1 MITLRIGSILFLIL
15 HLTWAKKKCPLNQ
28 TIIKEEKEHAFVS
41 FYPKDQAN
49 ETFGFGL
56 GVTHQGESFIKDTTN
71 GSAGP
76 ALPDYTRVDFAMYI
90 NASDNDEVR
99 VHIENLTDEL
109 YFPHSHSTHQASV
122 GESLSARVSYSRRF

>member
-1 MITLRIGSILFLIL
+1 MLSL
-15 HLTWAKKKCPLNQ
+15 WY
-28 TIIKEEKEHAFVS
+28 S
-41 FYPKDQAN
+41 YQAN

-71 GSAGP
+71 GSTGP

-90 NASDNDEVR
+90 NASDNDVVR